1 MGVFGQAPAQN
12 RAKAGVRAN
21 FAVGSSFSGLCPAE
35 IVVFPRM
42 EN

>member
-12 RAKAGVRAN
+12 RAKPGGGAN
-21 FAVGSSFSGLCPAE
+21 FAVGSSFSGLSPAE
-35 IVVFPRM
+35 IVIFPKM